1 MSSAQAMQQLR
12 VSEAEVEE
20 LKQSLR
26 YVEIQL
32 AKSQEDKESLE
43 TRIHKMND
51 DSKVQQQNLGSQM
64 ASNKQRQDQIQHL
77 QKKIDGFSNN
87 QTEVSK

>member
-1 MSSAQAMQQLR
+1 MTTGLVTSNFPPPVSMVQPTHAMSGAQAMQQLR

-51 DSKVQQQNLGSQM
+51 DGKVQQQNLASQM
-64 ASNKQRQDQIQHL
+64 ATNKQR
-77 QKKIDGFSNN
+77 
-87 QTEVSK
+87 